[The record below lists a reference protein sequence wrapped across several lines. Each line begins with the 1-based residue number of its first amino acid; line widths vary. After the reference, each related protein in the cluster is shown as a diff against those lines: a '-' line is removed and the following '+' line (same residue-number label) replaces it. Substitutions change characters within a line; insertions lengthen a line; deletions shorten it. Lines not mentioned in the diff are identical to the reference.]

1 MELLLNIVVPVLSA
15 FVPLVLVAS
24 FIFIVRANRKQMA
37 TMQAQSFAA
46 YKQAHPDKVSRD
58 GHVRCKECG
67 GGNIGTER
75 VMNRTFMRRH
85 FCRTD
90 GTTLYYSKE
99 QT

>member
-1 MELLLNIVVPVLSA
+1 MLEHFVQLALSA
-15 FVPLVLVAS
+15 FVPLVLVAT
-24 FIFIVRANRKQMA
+24 FIFIIRTNRKQMA
-37 TMQAQSFAA
+37 AMQAQSFAA
-46 YKQAHPDKVSRD
+46 YKQAHPGRVSHD

-67 GGNIGTER
+67 GGNIGIER